1 MNKNEIVV
9 TATAVGAKV
18 VANYYACS
26 LTVNILQI
34 NYKNYI
40 IVHNL

>member
-9 TATAVGAKV
+9 TITAVGAV
-18 VANYYACS
+18 VANCYDGS
-26 LTVNILQI
+26 LTINLLQV

-40 IVHNL
+40 IVHIL